1 MEREGKNKGVN
12 IILKMENRHGRA
24 IILIKVDTVTLKR
37 KGQEKKT

>member
-24 IILIKVDTVTLKR
+24 IILIKVDTLKR